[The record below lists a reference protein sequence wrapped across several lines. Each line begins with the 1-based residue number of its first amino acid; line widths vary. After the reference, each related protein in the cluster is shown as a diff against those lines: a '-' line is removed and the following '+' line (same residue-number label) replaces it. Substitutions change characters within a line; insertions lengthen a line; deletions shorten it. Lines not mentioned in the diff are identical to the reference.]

1 MHKWRRSQ
9 IFFCFRLIVLV
20 FYSITKYKDAMDC
33 ISGNCCSFAYDGENR
48 KSVREK
54 SCPYFRK
61 VYESFNS
68 GS

>member
-1 MHKWRRSQ
+1 MGEKSD
-9 IFFCFRLIVLV
+9 FFCFRLIVLV

-54 SCPYFRK
+54 SGPYFRK